1 MADSTKEFTVRMSAD
16 DHRAL
21 RVFASLT
28 ERSMND
34 VVVSAVREYL
44 TGAGRQEAL
53 DAAVERVQSD
63 YREALDKLS
72 R

>member
-1 MADSTKEFTVRMSAD
+1 
-16 DHRAL
+16 
-21 RVFASLT
+21 
-28 ERSMND
+28 MND

>member
-1 MADSTKEFTVRMSAD
+1 MADSIKEFTVRMSAD

-34 VVVSAVREYL
+34 IVVSAVREYL

-53 DAAVERVQSD
+53 DAAVLRVQSD